1 MRVEAAFLRKA
12 AAFLRKA
19 AYLRARAVRSEAYQH
34 RTETRRRLG
43 EVRKRAFDRFGRV
56 ILATKDEA
64 DVLEQELACAETR
77 FQQASAEWDEMRVKA
92 IIDPPG

>member
-1 MRVEAAFLRKA
+1 MRVEAAFLRRA

-19 AYLRARAVRSEAYQH
+19 AFLRARAVRNEAYQH

-43 EVRKRAFDRFGRV
+43 EARTKSRTVPC
-56 ILATKDEA
+56 LATMHEA
-64 DVLEQELACAETR
+64 DALEQELACAETR